1 MSENIEDKK
10 PVDSPKPEPTAPA
23 PQQKPET
30 MTLPVKTIEAMLA
43 RLESIEKAREEDQ
56 KKIKILESVASETR
70 LKEARVNLDEDKR
83 QRVHF
88 KKIDNKV
95 VIGWPEGVGED
106 KVNEIV
112 FNNEGRPVG
121 ELLKCRFSFLDGTK
135 SELIDQYN
143 LTRSNDYAYA
153 RVLDDKGNF
162 VILEFEDKSI
172 SDKTIEVHKKFLNA

>member
-1 MSENIEDKK
+1 MSENIEEVKQPDSQEQEPQKAEK
-10 PVDSPKPEPTAPA
+10 PK
-23 PQQKPET
+23 T

-143 LTRSNDYAYA
+143 LTRSNDYVFA
-153 RVLDDKGNF
+153 RILEDKGNY
-162 VILEFEDKSI
+162 VTLEFEDKSI
-172 SDKTIEVHKKFLNA
+172 SDKVIEVHKKFLNA